1 MLIKVFPSKGN
12 RVYCY
17 RAGKT
22 VTRQRTVKERREGGR
37 KERKKD
43 EMVPLK
49 DWKLNMLLLEQN
61 NVL

>member
-1 MLIKVFPSKGN
+1 M
-12 RVYCY
+12 YCY